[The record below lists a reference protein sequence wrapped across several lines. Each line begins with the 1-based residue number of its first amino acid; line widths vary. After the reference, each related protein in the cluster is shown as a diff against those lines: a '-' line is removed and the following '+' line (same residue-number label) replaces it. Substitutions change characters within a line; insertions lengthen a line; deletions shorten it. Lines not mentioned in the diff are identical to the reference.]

1 MQFDGFDPMA
11 IPNPDENCTDKE
23 LILHKRKVDV
33 MEKQQREGYNRIR
46 VKVKDLRS
54 GYKIAVDKGT
64 RCGSG
69 RLVHENFDM
78 NLKFEEVHQ
87 LYQQLMLLYPV

>member
-1 MQFDGFDPMA
+1 MVHSGYDFQSDLVACYSHIRKRKAMQFDGFDPMA
-11 IPNPDENCTDKE
+11 ILNQDENCTDKE

-54 GYKIAVDKGT
+54 GYKSS
-64 RCGSG
+64 R
-69 RLVHENFDM
+69 
-78 NLKFEEVHQ
+78 
-87 LYQQLMLLYPV
+87 